1 MKFFIIYLV
10 VLGGLFIVAFDT
22 ADAMSINYVEA
33 TVKDL
38 VSQQNISGSKDN
50 MTTNFRYIVITDK
63 ETFIV
68 ENSILNGKFD
78 NSNLFFRLEKDK
90 KYKFKVSGFGKGFLT
105 DYRNI
110 LSYSQ

>member
-1 MKFFIIYLV
+1 MI
-10 VLGGLFIVAFDT
+10 LGGLFIVVYDI

-38 VSQQNISGSKDN
+38 VSQQNVSGSKNSLKTD
-50 MTTNFRYIVITDK
+50 FRYIVITDK

-68 ENSILNGKFD
+68 ESSILNGKFD
-78 NSNLFFRLEKDK
+78 NSNVFFRLEKGK
-90 KYKFKVSGFGKGFLT
+90 TYKFKVSGFGKGFLT